1 MIRRF
6 DWRDIALLRR
16 VHRHGLCMH
25 ARMDCTRGPDALLNA
40 LREILPISRRAS
52 TLVYRPKAKEELEA
66 VGQLSYRAGEQHAR
80 LAFIGPAEVLNHVS
94 GARLLDA
101 LVVAAGIG
109 GAHHLLAEVNE
120 DSRAFESL
128 RQASFA
134 IYARQRIWRWTG
146 GASAGKDLRAGGWR
160 SLRDTDSAAVHALYH
175 SLVPPMVQQIEP
187 QPSFGRGCLVHRVES
202 ELIGYLRLQRG
213 PVGTWMQPFFHP
225 SVKNV
230 EDLLTPV
237 LRQARI
243 DRQRPLYLC
252 VRSYQG
258 WMNGLLD
265 RLGFEAWQDQAV
277 MVKHLVATVR
287 KPALAPLRA
296 LEGTRPEPT
305 APIMRTEDRKPR
317 TRIRE
322 ST

>member
-25 ARMDCTRGPDALLNA
+25 ARMGCTRGPDALLNA
-40 LREILPISRRAS
+40 LREILPIKRRAS
-52 TLVYRPKAKEELEA
+52 TLVYRPKAQDELAA

-80 LAFIGPAEVLNHVS
+80 LAFIGPVEVLNLPS

-101 LVVAAGIG
+101 LVEAAGRR

-120 DSRAFESL
+120 DSRAFEAL
-128 RQASFA
+128 RLASFA
-134 IYARQRIWRWTG
+134 IYARQRIWRWAG
-146 GASAGKDLRAGGWR
+146 GLSAGQDLRAGGWR
-160 SLRDTDSAAVHALYH
+160 SMSDADTAAVQALYH

-187 QPSFGRGCLVHRVES
+187 QPSCDRGCLVHREEG
-202 ELIGYLRLQRG
+202 ELIGYLQLQRG
-213 PVGTWMQPFFHP
+213 PIGTWMQPFFHP

-230 EDLLTPV
+230 EDLLAPV

-258 WMNGLLD
+258 WMNGLLE
-265 RLGFEAWQDQAV
+265 RLEFEAWQDQAV
-277 MVKHLVATVR
+277 LVKHLVAKVR
-287 KPALAPLRA
+287 TPALAPLRA
-296 LEGTRPEPT
+296 LEGTSPEPT
-305 APIMRTEDRKPR
+305 APIMRTEERKPR
-317 TRIRE
+317 SRVRE